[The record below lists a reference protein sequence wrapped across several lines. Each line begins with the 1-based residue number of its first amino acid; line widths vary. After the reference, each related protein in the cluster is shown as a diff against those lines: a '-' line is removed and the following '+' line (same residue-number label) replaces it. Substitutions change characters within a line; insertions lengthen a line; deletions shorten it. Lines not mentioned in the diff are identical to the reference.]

1 MLQNW
6 FLTKP
11 KWLRGLIILIV
22 ATFFIGGCT
31 PPNQPPVI
39 YSLTAGGGQLSP
51 SKQCQIKCVASDLD
65 GDELNY
71 TWSASGDISGQG
83 SVITWT
89 APETPGDYT
98 IMVKVTD
105 GRGGEATAELAM
117 GITVAANHPPV
128 VDSLAAE
135 LQRVKKGMTSVIECI
150 ASDPD
155 GDDLSYIWSFSG
167 GSISGGGSV
176 VSWIAPDIF
185 GTYTITVTVT
195 DGRGGQAIQSLEIV
209 VTCCL

>member
-1 MLQNW
+1 MLPNR
-6 FLTKP
+6 FLTRL
-11 KWLRGLIILIV
+11 KWLHGLIILVV
-22 ATFFIGGCT
+22 ATFFIGGCA

-51 SKQCQIKCVASDLD
+51 SQHCQIECVASDLD

-71 TWSASGDISGQG
+71 TWSASGDISGKG

-117 GITVAANHPPV
+117 GITTAANHPPV
-128 VDSLAAE
+128 IDSLAAE

-155 GDDLSYIWSFSG
+155 GDDLSYIWSFNG
-167 GSISGGGSV
+167 GRISGGGSA
-176 VSWIAPDIF
+176 VSWVAPDSF
-185 GTYTITVTVT
+185 GTYTITVTVV
-195 DGRGGQAIQSLEIV
+195 DGMGGQAIQSLEIV